1 MKKLLLVCAFTVFAA
16 LPALAA
22 DNPWVGTWTLDLNK
36 SHFAGDTFTYSKA
49 ANGMM
54 HFSDG
59 SITNFDFAIDGKEYK
74 TVYDRTTT
82 WTAAG
87 DNAWDTVTKANGK
100 VLGKS
105 HRQLSSDGKTL
116 TIMGTST
123 RPDGTAVHD
132 ETIYTR
138 VTGTTGLVG
147 KWRSTKV
154 TISAPDSFVIS
165 TPSPGVMHWD
175 IPAYKESVQGKFD
188 GTDLPITGP
197 DVPAGLTLAVKRI
210 SPTKL
215 SYIVKGNGK
224 PDSYGIQT
232 LAADGKSF
240 TDVSWSA
247 GKPGEKGTGVYVKQ

>member
-1 MKKLLLVCAFTVFAA
+1 MKKFLLICAFALFAT
-16 LPALAA
+16 LPVLAA
-22 DNPWVGTWTLDLNK
+22 DNPWIGAWKLDPAK
-36 SHFAGDTFTYSKA
+36 SHFTGDTFTYSKA

-59 SITNFDFAIDGKEYK
+59 STFNFDFNIDGKEYK

-87 DNAWDTVTKANGK
+87 DNAWDTVMKANGK

-105 HRQLSSDGKTL
+105 HRQLSADGKTL
-116 TIMGTST
+116 TITGTGT
-123 RPDGTAVHD
+123 KPDGTTFNDVSV
-132 ETIYTR
+132 YTR

-154 TISAPDSFVIS
+154 TISAPDSSVVS
-165 TPSPGVMHWD
+165 SPSPGIMHWD
-175 IPAYKESVQGKFD
+175 IPAYKETVEGKFD

-197 DVPAGLTLAVKRI
+197 EVPPGLTLAVKPS
-210 SPTKL
+210 SPTKY
-215 SYIVKGNGK
+215 SYTVKANGK
-224 PDSYGIQT
+224 PVSYGIQT

-240 TDVSWSA
+240 TDVSWNP
-247 GKPGEKGTGVYVKQ
+247 GKESEKSTAFYAKQ

>member
-1 MKKLLLVCAFTVFAA
+1 MRKFLLICAFALFAT
-16 LPALAA
+16 LPALAV

-36 SHFAGDTFTYSKA
+36 SHFTGDTFTYSKA
-49 ANGMM
+49 TNGMM

-59 SITNFDFAIDGKEYK
+59 SVANFDFGIDGKGYK

-87 DNAWDTVTKANGK
+87 NNAWDSVTKANGK
-100 VLGKS
+100 VLVNT
-105 HRQLSSDGKTL
+105 HRQLSDDGKTL
-116 TIMGTST
+116 TITETGK
-123 RPDGTAVHD
+123 RPDGTTFHD
-132 ETIYTR
+132 EAVYTR

-154 TISAPDSFVIS
+154 TISAPDSFIIS
-165 TPSPGVMHWD
+165 SPSPGIMHWD
-175 IPAYKESVQGKFD
+175 IPAYKESVQGKLD

-197 DVPAGLTLAVKRI
+197 NVPPRLTLAVKQV
-210 SPTKL
+210 SPTKI
-215 SYIVKGNGK
+215 SYVVKGNGK

-247 GKPGEKGTGVYVKQ
+247 GKPGEKATGVYVKQ

>member
-1 MKKLLLVCAFTVFAA
+1 MKKFLLVCALTVFAV
-16 LPALAA
+16 LPAFAT
-22 DNPWVGTWTLDLNK
+22 DNPWIGTWTLDLNK
-36 SHFAGDTFTYSKA
+36 SQFTGDTFTYSKA

-54 HFSDG
+54 HYSDG
-59 SITNFDFAIDGKEYK
+59 SVVSFDFGIDGKEYK
-74 TVYDRTTT
+74 TVYNRTTT

-87 DNAWDTVTKANGK
+87 DNAWDTVAKADGK
-100 VLGKS
+100 VLSKT
-105 HRQLSSDGKTL
+105 HRQLSADGKTL
-116 TIMGTST
+116 TITSTGT
-123 RPDGTAVHD
+123 RPDGTAFKD

-165 TPSPGVMHWD
+165 SPSPGITHWD
-175 IPAYKESVQGKFD
+175 IPAYKETVQGKFD

-197 DVPAGLTLAVKRI
+197 DVPPGLTIAVKAV
-210 SPTKL
+210 SSTKH
-215 SYIVKGNGK
+215 SYVVKVNGK
-224 PDSYGIQT
+224 PDSYGVQT
-232 LAADGKSF
+232 LASDGKSF

>member
-1 MKKLLLVCAFTVFAA
+1 MKKLLLVCALTVFAA

-36 SHFAGDTFTYSKA
+36 SQFTGDTFTYSKA

-59 SITNFDFAIDGKEYK
+59 SIVNFDFAVDGKEYK

-82 WTAAG
+82 WTSGG
-87 DNAWDTVTKANGK
+87 DNAWDTVMKANGK
-100 VLGKS
+100 VLGNS

-116 TIMGTST
+116 TITGTGT
-123 RPDGTAVHD
+123 RPDGTAFKDV
-132 ETIYTR
+132 TIYTR
-138 VTGTTGLVG
+138 VTGTTGLTG

-165 TPSPGVMHWD
+165 TPSPGIMHWD
-175 IPAYKESVQGKFD
+175 IPAYKETVQGKFD

-224 PDSYGIQT
+224 PDSYGVQT

-240 TDVSWSA
+240 TDISWSA
-247 GKPGEKGTGVYVKQ
+247 GKPTEKGTGVYVKQ

>member
-1 MKKLLLVCAFTVFAA
+1 MKKLLLVCALTVFAV

-22 DNPWVGTWTLDLNK
+22 DSPWAGTWTLDLNK
-36 SHFAGDTFTYSKA
+36 SHFTGDTFTYSKA

-59 SITNFDFAIDGKEYK
+59 SISNFDFAVDGKEYK
-74 TVYDRTTT
+74 TVYDRTTS
-82 WTAAG
+82 WTTSG
-87 DNAWDTVTKANGK
+87 DNAWDSVAKANGK
-100 VLGKS
+100 VLSKT
-105 HRQLSSDGKTL
+105 HRQLSADGKTL
-116 TIMGTST
+116 TITTTGN
-123 RPDGTAVHD
+123 RPDGIAFKD

-154 TISAPDSFVIS
+154 TISAPDSFIIS
-165 TPSPGVMHWD
+165 APSPGVMHWD
-175 IPAYKESVQGKFD
+175 IPAYKETVQGKFD
-188 GTDLPITGP
+188 GSDLPITGP
-197 DVPAGLTLAVKRI
+197 DVPAGLTLSVKSI

-224 PDSYGIQT
+224 PDSYGVQT
-232 LAADGKSF
+232 LAVDGKSF

-247 GKPGEKGTGVYVKQ
+247 GKPGEKDTGVYVKQ

>member
-1 MKKLLLVCAFTVFAA
+1 MKKLLLVCALAVFAA

-36 SHFAGDTFTYSKA
+36 SHFTGDTFTYSKA

-59 SITNFDFAIDGKEYK
+59 SIANFDFAVDGKEYK
-74 TVYDRTTT
+74 TVYDRTTI

-87 DNAWDTVTKANGK
+87 DNAWDSVAKANGK
-100 VLGKS
+100 VLSKT
-105 HRQLSSDGKTL
+105 HRQLSADGKTL
-116 TIMGTST
+116 TITTTGT
-123 RPDGTAVHD
+123 RPDGTAFKD

-138 VTGTTGLVG
+138 VTGTTGLIG

-154 TISAPDSFVIS
+154 TISAPDSFIIS
-165 TPSPGVMHWD
+165 TPSPGIMHWD
-175 IPAYKESVQGKFD
+175 IPAYKETVQGKFD

-197 DVPAGLTLAVKRI
+197 DVPAGLTLSVKRI
-210 SPTKL
+210 SPSKL

-224 PDSYGIQT
+224 PDSYGTQT

-240 TDVSWSA
+240 SDVSWSA